1 MTENDVL
8 DAHVAGFDAGQRA
21 GYELAGGDL
30 AARLIAM
37 GPELA
42 ALSVRYEGDRWNEAT
57 IASWARDAVGV
68 LRQLVEVIGGQDH
81 PDADVIAS
89 VVAERARQDAKWG
102 APHDP
107 ARGDGTGEQYE
118 PRARHAKLR
127 TDAHAAAGRLTWM
140 DILAEE
146 VAEAFAESDPV
157 RLRAELVQ
165 VAAVAVKWVR
175 VLDSRQG
182 RVRK

>member
-42 ALSVRYEGDRWNEAT
+42 ALSVRYEGDRWNEVT
-57 IASWARDAVGV
+57 IASWARDAVGA
-68 LRQLVEVIGGQDH
+68 LRRVVEVIGGPKH

-89 VVAERARQDAKWG
+89 VIAERARQDAKWG
-102 APHDP
+102 VPTDLP
-107 ARGDGTGEQYE
+107 DGTGPDEH
-118 PRARHAKLR
+118 PLLLHGPDNVGLFPGPFRVS
-127 TDAHAAAGRLTWM
+127 AASL
-140 DILAEE
+140 LAES
-146 VAEAFAESDPV
+146 FKQNTDGCCWR
-157 RLRAELVQ
+157 RLPATSER
-165 VAAVAVKWVR
+165 R
-175 VLDSRQG
+175 CCTRSRTL
-182 RVRK
+182 